1 MSSRNTRLGH
11 EAHNLFHEVEI
22 MNRVYPA
29 LLVIALSTISAL
41 LGAKRFYPD
50 DPLTAEP
57 APLNTENVKRR
68 QLSRYYDLFA
78 HTLGKPGERS
88 TNGHVIR
95 SRAVN
100 TLGEPMDG
108 AWYTKRHY
116 WKPMTTE
123 ELTRGPGGM
132 TPPSMDGPWT
142 IVSAKTEGVT
152 PGFVMVDSKGRRFFL
167 KFDPLGNP
175 EMATAADMISARFFH
190 ALGYHV
196 YDTYLVYFTM
206 DQLVLGKDVQV
217 TDKKGRRKITQ
228 GDVLETLLK
237 VPKNKDGKYRGL
249 ASLQLPGLPL
259 GPFRFSG
266 LRGDDPNDIVP
277 HEHRRD
283 LRGYYVFCAWL
294 DHDDSRAINTLD
306 TFVEEDGVKHVK
318 HHLLDFGA
326 TLGSS
331 TTRPNSP
338 RAGGEYL
345 FSWGPT
351 IKEIA
356 TLGLRVPRWA
366 FAKYP
371 NYPSIG
377 RIEAEVFD
385 PERWYPEY
393 PNPAFANRLPD
404 DEFWAAKQVMAFSD
418 DQIRAIV
425 RTGQISEP
433 AAESYLADCLIR
445 RRDKIGKAF
454 FAKVL
459 PLDRFSI
466 RDGEIVFED
475 LAKTHKLGQTGPLKI
490 TWSQFDNETEKK
502 TPLSGETSF
511 AIPKEGLT
519 RQATSYYAADICRD
533 GDTRRTITVYMRT
546 EGSREPQLVGIDR
559 SW

>member
-1 MSSRNTRLGH
+1 
-11 EAHNLFHEVEI
+11 

-29 LLVIALSTISAL
+29 LLVIALSTSSAL

-123 ELTRGPGGM
+123 ELTRGPGAM
-132 TPPSMDGPWT
+132 NPPSMDGPWT

-356 TLGLRVPRWA
+356 TLGLWVPRWA